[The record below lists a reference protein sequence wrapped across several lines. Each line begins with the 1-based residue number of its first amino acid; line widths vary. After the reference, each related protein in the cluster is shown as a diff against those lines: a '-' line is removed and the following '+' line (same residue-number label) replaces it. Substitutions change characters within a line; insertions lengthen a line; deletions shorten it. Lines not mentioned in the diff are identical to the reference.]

1 MGMICVIGI
10 GQSLRGDD
18 EAGLAAVRLWDET
31 YRKPARHSNL
41 RVELAESPG
50 VGLLDLLEGADAAVL
65 VDAVQSG
72 AKPGTLHK
80 LSESDLAAFLDG
92 AGSAH
97 GWGVAETL
105 ALGRQL
111 GLEALPLKIVII
123 GIEVGQI
130 GMGGGLSPRVAAALP
145 LAARLISETLDQFPV
160 SQPD

>member
-1 MGMICVIGI
+1 VIYLIGI

-18 EAGLAAVRLWDET
+18 GAGLAAVRFWDEI
-31 YRKPARHSNL
+31 YRNPARQANL
-41 RVELAESPG
+41 RVELAECPG

-80 LSESDLAAFLDG
+80 FSESDLAAFLDG
-92 AGSAH
+92 ADSAH

-111 GLEALPLKIVII
+111 DLERLPPEIVII
-123 GIEVGQI
+123 GIEAGQVGI
-130 GMGGGLSPRVAAALP
+130 GGELSPEVTAALP
-145 LAARLISETLDQFPV
+145 HAARLISETLAEFL
-160 SQPD
+160 SQ